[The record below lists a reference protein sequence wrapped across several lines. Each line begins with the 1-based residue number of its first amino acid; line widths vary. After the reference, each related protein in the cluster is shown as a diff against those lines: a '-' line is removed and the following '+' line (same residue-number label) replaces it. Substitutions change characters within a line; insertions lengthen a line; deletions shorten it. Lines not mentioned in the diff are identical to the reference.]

1 MYLDFLVKVPSVQ
14 GKITTKAKGGT
25 VYVNY
30 EIGRE
35 YYPDR
40 KYTIPK
46 RVTIG
51 KLSKAD
57 RTMMVPNQS
66 FLTYFPE
73 TELPEEKFNSNRSSC
88 LRIGTYIIVKK
99 VFDEYKL
106 PELLGRQFEEKDL
119 GLFLDLIAYT
129 ITCEN
134 NAGQYYPMYAFG
146 HPLFTEGMRVYSDT
160 KVSDFL
166 CGMTGEESIGFLNDW
181 NASCDHREKIYI
193 SYDSTNKNSE
203 AGDIEMVEFGE
214 AKVDVGAPIFNYSIA
229 YDTKNAKPLFYET
242 YPGSIADISQLEYML
257 GKAKG
262 YGYKNIG
269 FILDR
274 GYFSKGNIRKMDEY
288 GYGFVIMVKGM
299 AKLVNRLVLE
309 NKGRF
314 EEERKYSI
322 RKHHVYGITVK
333 EKLYLDDE
341 KDRYFHI
348 YHSTGKEHGEKE
360 ELEETLEHLG
370 KVLKAQYGTDY
381 QLSDT
386 EKEYFD
392 TFYDRN
398 GILTLVKEKD
408 DVIKRALR
416 LCGYFCIVTSDKMT
430 AAEALDL
437 YYSRDA
443 SEKLF
448 RGDKSYLGNR
458 SERTHYN
465 ESTDAEIFIEFVALI
480 VRNRIYTKLKDEL
493 NRIDENPNYMT
504 VPAALRE
511 LEKIEMIRGHDR
523 IYRLDHAVTKIQK
536 TILNAFEMDAAYVK
550 RRAERIS
557 EQLKIADI
565 SGGNDHVAYDKRKFG
580 SKNKESRR
588 KGC

>member
-14 GKITTKAKGGT
+14 GKITTKEKGGT

-30 EIGRE
+30 EVGRE

-57 RTMMVPNQS
+57 RKMMVPNQN

-88 LRIGTYIIVKK
+88 LRIGAYIVIQKILE
-99 VFDEYKL
+99 EYKL
-106 PELLGRQFEEKDL
+106 QELLERQFDDKDL

-181 NASCDHREKIYI
+181 NESCDHREKIYI

-203 AGDIEMVEFGE
+203 AGNIEMVEFGE
-214 AKVDVGAPIFNYSIA
+214 AKVDVGSPIFNYSIA

-242 YPGSIADISQLEYML
+242 YLGSIADISQLEYML

-360 ELEETLEHLG
+360 ELEETLERLG
-370 KVLKAQYGTDY
+370 KALKAQYGTDY
-381 QLSDT
+381 QLSDA

-392 TFYDRN
+392 TFYDRS
-398 GILTLVKEKD
+398 GMLTLVREKD
-408 DVIKRALR
+408 DVIKQALR

-448 RGDKSYLGNR
+448 RGDKSYLGNK

-465 ESTDAEIFIEFVALI
+465 ESTEAKIFVEFVALI

-523 IYRLDHAVTKIQK
+523 IYRLDHAVTKTQK
-536 TILNAFEMDAAYVK
+536 TILNAFDMDAAYVK

-557 EQLKIADI
+557 EQLKIADGV
-565 SGGNDHVAYDKRKFG
+565 GG
-580 SKNKESRR
+580 
-588 KGC
+588 

>member
-1 MYLDFLVKVPSVQ
+1 MYLDFLIEIPDVP
-14 GKITTKAKGGT
+14 GKITTKEKGNA

-30 EIGRE
+30 EVGRE

-51 KLSKAD
+51 KLSKSD
-57 RTMMVPNQS
+57 EGMMVPNQN

-73 TELPEEKFNSNRSSC
+73 IELPEEKFNSNRSSC
-88 LRIGTYIIVKK
+88 LRIGAYIIIQKIL
-99 VFDEYKL
+99 DEYKL
-106 PELLGRQFEEKDL
+106 PELLGEQFEEKDL

-146 HPLFTEGMRVYSDT
+146 HPLFTKGMRIYSDS
-160 KVSDFL
+160 KVSEFL

-203 AGDIEMVEFGE
+203 AGNIEMVEFGE
-214 AKVDVGAPIFNYSIA
+214 AKVDVGSPIFNYSIA

-242 YPGSIADISQLEYML
+242 YLGSIADISQLEYML

-288 GYGFVIMVKGM
+288 GYSFVIMIKGM

-309 NKGRF
+309 NKGKF
-314 EEERKYSI
+314 EEERRYSI

-333 EKLYLDDE
+333 DKLYLDDE

-360 ELEETLEHLG
+360 ELEEMLERLG
-370 KVLKAQYGTDY
+370 KVIKAQYGTDY
-381 QLSDT
+381 QLSDA

-392 TFYDRN
+392 TFYDSK

-408 DVIKRALR
+408 DVIKQALQ

-430 AAEALDL
+430 AEEALDL

-448 RGDKSYLGNR
+448 RGDKSYLGNK

-465 ESTDAEIFIEFVALI
+465 ESTEAKIFVEFVALI
-480 VRNRIYTKLKDEL
+480 VRNRIYTKLKEEL

-511 LEKIEMIRGHDR
+511 LEKIEMIRGRDR
-523 IYRLDHAVTKIQK
+523 IYRLDHAVTKTQK
-536 TILNAFEMDAAYVK
+536 TILNAFGMDAAYVK
-550 RRAERIS
+550 KRAERIS
-557 EQLKIADI
+557 EQLKLADKI
-565 SGGNDHVAYDKRKFG
+565 GG
-580 SKNKESRR
+580 
-588 KGC
+588 

>member
-14 GKITTKAKGGT
+14 GKITTKEKGGT

-30 EIGRE
+30 EVGRE

-57 RTMMVPNQS
+57 RKMMVPNQN

-88 LRIGTYIIVKK
+88 LRIGAYIVIQKILE
-99 VFDEYKL
+99 EYKL
-106 PELLGRQFEEKDL
+106 QELLERQFDDKDL

-166 CGMTGEESIGFLNDW
+166 CRMTGEESIGFLNDW
-181 NASCDHREKIYI
+181 NESCDHREKIYI

-203 AGDIEMVEFGE
+203 AGNIEMVEFGE
-214 AKVDVGAPIFNYSIA
+214 AKVDVGSPIFNYSIA

-242 YPGSIADISQLEYML
+242 YLGSIADISQLEYML

-360 ELEETLEHLG
+360 ELEETLERLG
-370 KVLKAQYGTDY
+370 KALKAQYGTDY
-381 QLSDT
+381 QLSDA

-392 TFYDRN
+392 TFYDRS
-398 GILTLVKEKD
+398 GMLTLVREKD
-408 DVIKRALR
+408 DVIKQALR

-448 RGDKSYLGNR
+448 RGDKSYLGNK

-465 ESTDAEIFIEFVALI
+465 ESTEAKIFVEFVALI

-523 IYRLDHAVTKIQK
+523 IYRLDHAVTKTQK
-536 TILNAFEMDAAYVK
+536 TILNAFDMDAAYVK

-557 EQLKIADI
+557 EQLKIADGV
-565 SGGNDHVAYDKRKFG
+565 GG
-580 SKNKESRR
+580 
-588 KGC
+588 

>member
-1 MYLDFLVKVPSVQ
+1 MYLDFLVAVPAEK
-14 GKITTKAKGGT
+14 GKITLKPKGDS

-30 EIGRE
+30 EVGRE
-35 YYPDR
+35 YDKSK
-40 KYTIPK
+40 KYNVPK

-51 KLSKAD
+51 KLSREDPK
-57 RTMMVPNQS
+57 MMVPNRN
-66 FLTYFPE
+66 FLDCFPE

-88 LRIGTYIIVKK
+88 LHIGAYIVIQKIL
-99 VFDEYKL
+99 DEYKI
-106 PELLGRQFEEKDL
+106 PELLGNSFSSRNL
-119 GLFLDLIAYT
+119 GLFLDLIAYS

-134 NAGQYYPMYAFG
+134 NAGQYYPMYAYN
-146 HPLFTEGMRVYSDT
+146 HPLFTDGMRIYSDT

-166 CGMTGEESIGFLNDW
+166 CSMTGEESVGFLNGW

-203 AGDIEMVEFGE
+203 AGNIEMVEFGE
-214 AKVDVGAPIFNYSIA
+214 AKVDVGSPIFNYSIA
-229 YDTKNAKPLFYET
+229 YDTKNSKPLFYET
-242 YPGSIADISQLEYML
+242 YLGSIADISQLEFML

-274 GYFSKGNIRKMDEY
+274 GYFSKGNIRKMDAY
-288 GYGFVIMVKGM
+288 GYGFVIMIKGM
-299 AKLVNRLVLE
+299 AKLVDRLVLG
-309 NKGRF
+309 NKGTF

-322 RKHHVYGITVK
+322 RKHHVYGMTVK
-333 EKLYLDDE
+333 DKLYPDDE
-341 KDRYFHI
+341 RDRYFHI

-360 ELEETLEHLG
+360 ELEEMLDRLG
-370 KVLKAQYGTDY
+370 KGLKTQYGTDY
-381 QLSDT
+381 QLSEA
-386 EKEYFD
+386 EKTYFD
-392 TFYDRN
+392 AFYDN
-398 GILTLVKEKD
+398 KGILALVKEKD
-408 DVIKRALR
+408 DVIKQELQ

-448 RGDKSYLGNR
+448 RGDKSYLGNK
-458 SERTHYN
+458 SERTYYN
-465 ESTDAEIFIEFVALI
+465 ESTEAKIFVEFVALI

-493 NRIDENPNYMT
+493 ERIDENPNYMT

-511 LEKIEMIRGHDR
+511 LEKIEMIRGRDR
-523 IYRLDHAVTKIQK
+523 IYRLDHAVTKTQK
-536 TILNAFEMDAAYVK
+536 TILNAFDMDTAYVK

-557 EQLKIADI
+557 EQLKIADNI
-565 SGGNDHVAYDKRKFG
+565 GR
-580 SKNKESRR
+580 
-588 KGC
+588 

>member
-1 MYLDFLVKVPSVQ
+1 MYLDFLIEIPDVP
-14 GKITTKAKGGT
+14 GKITTKEKGNA

-30 EIGRE
+30 EVGRE

-57 RTMMVPNQS
+57 ERMMVPNQN

-73 TELPEEKFNSNRSSC
+73 IELPEEKFNSNRSSC
-88 LRIGTYIIVKK
+88 LRIGAYIIIQKIL
-99 VFDEYKL
+99 DEYKL
-106 PELLGRQFEEKDL
+106 PELLGEQFEEKDL

-146 HPLFTEGMRVYSDT
+146 HPLFTKGMRIYSDS
-160 KVSDFL
+160 KVSEFL
-166 CGMTGEESIGFLNDW
+166 CGMTGEESIGFLNEW

-203 AGDIEMVEFGE
+203 AGNIEMVEFGE
-214 AKVDVGAPIFNYSIA
+214 AKVDVGSPIFNYSIA
-229 YDTKNAKPLFYET
+229 YDTKNAKPLFYES
-242 YPGSIADISQLEYML
+242 YLGSIADISQLEYML

-288 GYGFVIMVKGM
+288 GYSFVIMIKGM

-309 NKGRF
+309 NKGKF
-314 EEERKYSI
+314 EEERRYSI

-333 EKLYLDDE
+333 DRLYLDDE

-360 ELEETLEHLG
+360 ELEEMLERLG
-370 KVLKAQYGTDY
+370 KVIKAQYGTDY
-381 QLSDT
+381 QLSDA

-392 TFYDRN
+392 TFYDSK

-408 DVIKRALR
+408 DVIKQALQ

-448 RGDKSYLGNR
+448 RGDKSYLGNK

-465 ESTDAEIFIEFVALI
+465 ESTEAKIFVEFVALI
-480 VRNRIYTKLKDEL
+480 VRNRIYTKLKEEL

-511 LEKIEMIRGHDR
+511 LEKIEMIRGRDR
-523 IYRLDHAVTKIQK
+523 IYRLDHAVTKTQK
-536 TILNAFEMDAAYVK
+536 TILNAFGMDAAYVK
-550 RRAERIS
+550 KRAERIS
-557 EQLKIADI
+557 EQLKIADNI
-565 SGGNDHVAYDKRKFG
+565 GR
-580 SKNKESRR
+580 
-588 KGC
+588 

>member
-88 LRIGTYIIVKK
+88 LRIGAYIIVQK

-299 AKLVNRLVLE
+299 AKLVSRLVLE

-370 KVLKAQYGTDY
+370 KVLKDQYGTDY

-465 ESTDAEIFIEFVALI
+465 ESTDAKIFIEFVALI

-523 IYRLDHAVTKIQK
+523 IYRLDHAVTKTQK

-557 EQLKIADI
+557 EQLKIADNI
-565 SGGNDHVAYDKRKFG
+565 GR
-580 SKNKESRR
+580 
-588 KGC
+588 

>member
-1 MYLDFLVKVPSVQ
+1 MYLDFLVEVPNEK
-14 GKITTKAKGGT
+14 GKITTKKKGDAI
-25 VYVNY
+25 YVNY
-30 EIGRE
+30 EVGRE

-40 KYTIPK
+40 QYTIPK

-51 KLSKAD
+51 KLSKAGNG
-57 RTMMVPNQS
+57 MMVPNQN

-73 TELPEEKFNSNRSSC
+73 VELPEEKFNSNRSSC
-88 LRIGTYIIVKK
+88 LKIGPYIVIQKILE
-99 VFDEYKL
+99 EYKI
-106 PELLGRQFEEKDL
+106 PELLERQFEGKDL
-119 GLFLDLIAYT
+119 GLFLDLMAYS
-129 ITCEN
+129 IICEN
-134 NAGQYYPMYAFG
+134 NAGQYYPMYAYG
-146 HPLFTEGMRVYSDT
+146 HPLFTEGMRIYSDA

-166 CGMTGEESIGFLNDW
+166 CGMSGEESIGFLNDW
-181 NASCDHREKIYI
+181 NSTCDHREKIYI

-203 AGDIEMVEFGE
+203 AGNIEMVEFGE

-242 YPGSIADISQLEYML
+242 YLGSIADISRLEFML

-299 AKLVNRLVLE
+299 AKLVNTLILK

-322 RKHHVYGITVK
+322 RKHHVYGFTVK
-333 EKLYLDDE
+333 SKLYPDDE
-341 KDRYFHI
+341 KDRYFHV

-360 ELEETLEHLG
+360 ELEEMLERLG
-370 KVLKAQYGTDY
+370 KRLRAQYGTDY
-381 QLSDT
+381 QLSDA

-392 TFYDRN
+392 TFYDSH

-408 DVIKRALR
+408 DVIKRALQ

-430 AAEALDL
+430 AAEAIDL

-448 RGDKSYLGNR
+448 RGDKSYLGNK
-458 SERTHYN
+458 SERTHYT
-465 ESTDAEIFIEFVALI
+465 ESTEAKIFVEFVALI
-480 VRNRIYTKLKDEL
+480 VRNGIYTRLKEEL
-493 NRIDENPNYMT
+493 ERIDEKPNYMT
-504 VPAALRE
+504 VPAAIRE
-511 LEKIEMIRGHDR
+511 LEKIEMIRGRDQV
-523 IYRLDHAVTKIQK
+523 YRLDHAVTKTQK
-536 TILNAFEMDAAYVK
+536 TILNAFGMDAAYVK
-550 RRAERIS
+550 HRAQRIS
-557 EQLKIADI
+557 EQLKIADE
-565 SGGNDHVAYDKRKFG
+565 GGR
-580 SKNKESRR
+580 
-588 KGC
+588 

>member
-1 MYLDFLVKVPSVQ
+1 MYLDFLIEIPDVP
-14 GKITTKAKGGT
+14 GKITTKEKGNA

-30 EIGRE
+30 EVGRE

-57 RTMMVPNQS
+57 ERMMVPNQN

-73 TELPEEKFNSNRSSC
+73 IELPEEKFNSNRSSC
-88 LRIGTYIIVKK
+88 LRIGAYIIIQKIL
-99 VFDEYKL
+99 DEYKL
-106 PELLGRQFEEKDL
+106 PELLGEQFEEKDL

-146 HPLFTEGMRVYSDT
+146 HPLFTKGMRIYSDS
-160 KVSDFL
+160 KVSEFL

-203 AGDIEMVEFGE
+203 AGNIEMVEFGE
-214 AKVDVGAPIFNYSIA
+214 AKVDVGSPIFNYSIA
-229 YDTKNAKPLFYET
+229 YDTKNSKPLFYET
-242 YPGSIADISQLEYML
+242 YLGSIADISQLEYML

-288 GYGFVIMVKGM
+288 GYSFVIMIKGM

-309 NKGRF
+309 NKGKF
-314 EEERKYSI
+314 EEERRYSI

-333 EKLYLDDE
+333 DRLYPDDE

-360 ELEETLEHLG
+360 ELEEMLERLG
-370 KVLKAQYGTDY
+370 KVIKAQYGTDY

-392 TFYDRN
+392 TFYDSE

-408 DVIKRALR
+408 DVIKQALQ

-448 RGDKSYLGNR
+448 RGDKSYLGNK

-465 ESTDAEIFIEFVALI
+465 ESTEAKIFVEFVALI
-480 VRNRIYTKLKDEL
+480 VRNRIYTKLKEEL

-511 LEKIEMIRGHDR
+511 LEKIEMIRGRDR
-523 IYRLDHAVTKIQK
+523 IYRLDHAVTRTQK
-536 TILNAFEMDAAYVK
+536 TILNAFGMDAAYVK
-550 RRAERIS
+550 KRAERIS
-557 EQLKIADI
+557 EQLKIADNI
-565 SGGNDHVAYDKRKFG
+565 GR
-580 SKNKESRR
+580 
-588 KGC
+588 

>member
-1 MYLDFLVKVPSVQ
+1 MYLDFLVEVPDEK
-14 GKITTKAKGGT
+14 GKITTKKKGDAI
-25 VYVNY
+25 YVNY
-30 EIGRE
+30 EVGRE

-40 KYTIPK
+40 QYTIPK

-57 RTMMVPNQS
+57 KRMMVPNQN

-73 TELPEEKFNSNRSSC
+73 VELPEEKFNSNRSSC
-88 LRIGTYIIVKK
+88 LKIGPYIVIQKILE
-99 VFDEYKL
+99 EYKI
-106 PELLGRQFEEKDL
+106 PELLERQFEGKDL
-119 GLFLDLIAYT
+119 GLFLDLMAYS
-129 ITCEN
+129 IICEN
-134 NAGQYYPMYAFG
+134 NAGQYYPMYAYG
-146 HPLFTEGMRVYSDT
+146 HPLFTEGMRIYSDT

-166 CGMTGEESIGFLNDW
+166 CGMSGEESIGFLNDW
-181 NASCDHREKIYI
+181 NSTCDHREKIYI

-203 AGDIEMVEFGE
+203 AGNIEMVEFGE

-242 YPGSIADISQLEYML
+242 YLGSIADISQLEFML

-288 GYGFVIMVKGM
+288 GYSFVIMVKGM
-299 AKLVNRLVLE
+299 AKLVNTLVLK

-333 EKLYLDDE
+333 SKLYLDDD

-360 ELEETLEHLG
+360 ELEEMLERLC
-370 KVLKAQYGTDY
+370 KSLRAQYGTDY
-381 QLSDT
+381 QLSDA

-392 TFYDRN
+392 TFYDSH

-408 DVIKRALR
+408 DAIKRALQ

-430 AAEALDL
+430 AAEAIDL

-448 RGDKSYLGNR
+448 RGDKSYLGNK
-458 SERTHYN
+458 SERTHYT
-465 ESTDAEIFIEFVALI
+465 ESTEAKIFVEFVALI
-480 VRNRIYTKLKDEL
+480 VRNRIYTRLKEEL
-493 NRIDENPNYMT
+493 ERIDEKPNYMT
-504 VPAALRE
+504 VPAAIRE
-511 LEKIEMIRGHDR
+511 LEKIEMIRGHDQV
-523 IYRLDHAVTKIQK
+523 YRLDHAVTKTQK
-536 TILNAFEMDAAYVK
+536 TILNAFGMDAAYVK
-550 RRAERIS
+550 HRAQRIS
-557 EQLKIADI
+557 EQLKIADE
-565 SGGNDHVAYDKRKFG
+565 GGR
-580 SKNKESRR
+580 
-588 KGC
+588 

>member
-1 MYLDFLVKVPSVQ
+1 MYLDFLVEVPDEK
-14 GKITTKAKGGT
+14 GKITTKKKGDAI
-25 VYVNY
+25 YVNY
-30 EIGRE
+30 EVGRE

-40 KYTIPK
+40 QYTIPK

-57 RTMMVPNQS
+57 KRMMVPNQN

-73 TELPEEKFNSNRSSC
+73 VELPEEKFNSNRSSC
-88 LRIGTYIIVKK
+88 LKIGPYIVIQKILEEYRI
-99 VFDEYKL
+99 
-106 PELLGRQFEEKDL
+106 PELLEQQFDGKDL
-119 GLFLDLIAYT
+119 GLFLDLMAYS

-134 NAGQYYPMYAFG
+134 NAGQYYPMYAYG
-146 HPLFTEGMRVYSDT
+146 HPLFTEGMRIYSDT

-166 CGMTGEESIGFLNDW
+166 CGMSGEESIGFLNDW
-181 NASCDHREKIYI
+181 NSTCDHREKIYI

-203 AGDIEMVEFGE
+203 AGNIEMVEFGE

-242 YPGSIADISQLEYML
+242 YLGSIADISQLEFML

-288 GYGFVIMVKGM
+288 GYSFVIMVKGM
-299 AKLVNRLVLE
+299 AKLVNTLVLK

-322 RKHHVYGITVK
+322 RKHHVYGFTVK
-333 EKLYLDDE
+333 SKLYLDDE

-360 ELEETLEHLG
+360 ELEEMLERLG
-370 KVLKAQYGTDY
+370 KSLRAQYGTDY
-381 QLSDT
+381 QLSDA

-392 TFYDRN
+392 TFYDSH

-408 DVIKRALR
+408 DAIKRALQ

-430 AAEALDL
+430 AAEAIDL

-448 RGDKSYLGNR
+448 RGDKSYLGNK
-458 SERTHYN
+458 SERTHYT
-465 ESTDAEIFIEFVALI
+465 ESTEAKIFVEFVALI
-480 VRNRIYTKLKDEL
+480 VRNRIYTRLKEEL
-493 NRIDENPNYMT
+493 ERIDEKPNYMT
-504 VPAALRE
+504 VPAAIRE
-511 LEKIEMIRGHDR
+511 LEKIEMIRGHDQV
-523 IYRLDHAVTKIQK
+523 YRLDHAVTKTQK
-536 TILNAFEMDAAYVK
+536 TILNAFGMDAAYVK
-550 RRAERIS
+550 HRAQRIS
-557 EQLKIADI
+557 EQLKIADE
-565 SGGNDHVAYDKRKFG
+565 GGR
-580 SKNKESRR
+580 
-588 KGC
+588 

>member
-1 MYLDFLVKVPSVQ
+1 MYLDFLIEIPDVP
-14 GKITTKAKGGT
+14 GKITTKEKGNA

-30 EIGRE
+30 EVGRE

-40 KYTIPK
+40 KYTISK

-57 RTMMVPNQS
+57 ERMMVPNQN

-73 TELPEEKFNSNRSSC
+73 IELPEEKFNSNRSSC
-88 LRIGTYIIVKK
+88 LRIGAYIIIQKIL
-99 VFDEYKL
+99 DEYKL
-106 PELLGRQFEEKDL
+106 PELLGEQFEEKDL

-146 HPLFTEGMRVYSDT
+146 HPLFTKGMRIYSDS
-160 KVSDFL
+160 KVSEFL

-203 AGDIEMVEFGE
+203 AGNIEMVEFGE
-214 AKVDVGAPIFNYSIA
+214 AKVDVGSPIFNYSIA

-242 YPGSIADISQLEYML
+242 YLGSIADISQLEYML

-288 GYGFVIMVKGM
+288 GYSFVIMIKGM

-309 NKGRF
+309 NKGKF
-314 EEERKYSI
+314 EEERRYSI

-333 EKLYLDDE
+333 YMLYLDDE

-360 ELEETLEHLG
+360 ELEEMLERLG
-370 KVLKAQYGTDY
+370 KVIKAQYGTDY
-381 QLSDT
+381 QLSDA

-392 TFYDRN
+392 TFYDSK

-408 DVIKRALR
+408 DVIKQALQ

-448 RGDKSYLGNR
+448 RGDKSYLGNK

-465 ESTDAEIFIEFVALI
+465 ESTEAKIFVEFVALI
-480 VRNRIYTKLKDEL
+480 VRNRIYTKLKEEL

-511 LEKIEMIRGHDR
+511 LEKIEMIRGRDR
-523 IYRLDHAVTKIQK
+523 IYRLDHAVTKTQK
-536 TILNAFEMDAAYVK
+536 TILNAFGIDAAYVK
-550 RRAERIS
+550 KQAERIS
-557 EQLKIADI
+557 EQLKIGVRYCEI
-565 SGGNDHVAYDKRKFG
+565 FVN
-580 SKNKESRR
+580 E
-588 KGC
+588 

>member
-1 MYLDFLVKVPSVQ
+1 MYLDFLVEVPDEK
-14 GKITTKAKGGT
+14 GKITTKKKGNAI
-25 VYVNY
+25 YVNY
-30 EIGRE
+30 EVGRE

-40 KYTIPK
+40 QYTIPK

-57 RTMMVPNQS
+57 KRMMVPNQN

-73 TELPEEKFNSNRSSC
+73 LELPEEKFNSNRSSC
-88 LRIGTYIIVKK
+88 LKIGPYIVIQKILEEYRI
-99 VFDEYKL
+99 
-106 PELLGRQFEEKDL
+106 PELLEQQFDGKDL
-119 GLFLDLIAYT
+119 GLFLDLMAYS

-134 NAGQYYPMYAFG
+134 NAGQYYPMYAYG
-146 HPLFTEGMRVYSDT
+146 HPLFTEGMRIYSDT

-166 CGMTGEESIGFLNDW
+166 CGMSGEESIGFLNDW
-181 NASCDHREKIYI
+181 NSTCDHREKIYI

-203 AGDIEMVEFGE
+203 AGNIEMVEFGE

-242 YPGSIADISQLEYML
+242 YLGSIADISQLEFML

-288 GYGFVIMVKGM
+288 GYSFVIMVKGM
-299 AKLVNRLVLE
+299 AKLVNTLVLK

-322 RKHHVYGITVK
+322 RKHHVYGFTVK
-333 EKLYLDDE
+333 SKLYLDDE

-360 ELEETLEHLG
+360 ELEEMLERLG
-370 KVLKAQYGTDY
+370 KSLRAQYGTDY
-381 QLSDT
+381 QLSDA

-392 TFYDRN
+392 TFYDSH

-408 DVIKRALR
+408 DAIKRALQ

-430 AAEALDL
+430 AAEAIDL

-448 RGDKSYLGNR
+448 RGDKSYLGNK
-458 SERTHYN
+458 SERTHYI
-465 ESTDAEIFIEFVALI
+465 ESTEAKIFVEFVALI
-480 VRNRIYTKLKDEL
+480 VRNRIYTRLKEEL
-493 NRIDENPNYMT
+493 ERIDEKPNYMT
-504 VPAALRE
+504 VPAAIRE
-511 LEKIEMIRGHDR
+511 LEKIEMIRGHDQV
-523 IYRLDHAVTKIQK
+523 YRLDHAVTKTQK
-536 TILNAFEMDAAYVK
+536 TILNAFGMDAAYVK
-550 RRAERIS
+550 HRAQRIS
-557 EQLKIADI
+557 EQLKIADE
-565 SGGNDHVAYDKRKFG
+565 GGR
-580 SKNKESRR
+580 
-588 KGC
+588 

>member
-1 MYLDFLVKVPSVQ
+1 MYLDFLVEVPDVQ
-14 GKITTKAKGGT
+14 GKITTKVKGDAI
-25 VYVNY
+25 YVNY
-30 EIGRE
+30 EVGRE

-57 RTMMVPNQS
+57 RKKMIPNQN

-88 LRIGTYIIVKK
+88 LRIGAYIVIQKI
-99 VFDEYKL
+99 FEEYKL
-106 PELLGRQFEEKDL
+106 QELLERQFDDKDL

-166 CGMTGEESIGFLNDW
+166 CGMTGEESIGFLNGW

-203 AGDIEMVEFGE
+203 AGNIEMVEFGE
-214 AKVDVGAPIFNYSIA
+214 AKVDVGSPIFNYSIA

-242 YPGSIADISQLEYML
+242 YLGSIADISQLEYML

-360 ELEETLEHLG
+360 ELEETLERLG
-370 KVLKAQYGTDY
+370 KALKAQYGTDY
-381 QLSDT
+381 QLSDA

-392 TFYDRN
+392 TFYDRS
-398 GILTLVKEKD
+398 GILTLVREKD
-408 DVIKRALR
+408 DVIKQALR

-448 RGDKSYLGNR
+448 RGDKSYLGNK

-465 ESTDAEIFIEFVALI
+465 ESTEAKIFVEFVALI

-504 VPAALRE
+504 VPAAIRE
-511 LEKIEMIRGHDR
+511 LEKIEMIRGRDR
-523 IYRLDHAVTKIQK
+523 IYRLDHAVTKTQK

-557 EQLKIADI
+557 EQLRIADNI
-565 SGGNDHVAYDKRKFG
+565 GR
-580 SKNKESRR
+580 
-588 KGC
+588 

>member
-88 LRIGTYIIVKK
+88 LRIGAYIIVQK

-203 AGDIEMVEFGE
+203 AGDIEMAEFGE

-299 AKLVNRLVLE
+299 AKLVSRLVLE

-370 KVLKAQYGTDY
+370 KVLKDQYGTDY

-465 ESTDAEIFIEFVALI
+465 ESTDAKIFIEFVALI

-523 IYRLDHAVTKIQK
+523 IYRLDHAVTKTQK

-557 EQLKIADI
+557 EQLKIADNI
-565 SGGNDHVAYDKRKFG
+565 GR
-580 SKNKESRR
+580 
-588 KGC
+588 

>member
-14 GKITTKAKGGT
+14 GKITTKEKGGT

-30 EIGRE
+30 EVGRE

-57 RTMMVPNQS
+57 RKMMVPNQN

-88 LRIGTYIIVKK
+88 LRIGAYIVIQKILE
-99 VFDEYKL
+99 EYKL
-106 PELLGRQFEEKDL
+106 QELLERQFDDKDL

-166 CGMTGEESIGFLNDW
+166 CRMTGEESIGFLNDW
-181 NASCDHREKIYI
+181 NESCDHREKIYI

-203 AGDIEMVEFGE
+203 AGNIEMVEFGE
-214 AKVDVGAPIFNYSIA
+214 AKVDVGSPIFNYSIA

-242 YPGSIADISQLEYML
+242 YLGSIADISQLEYML

-360 ELEETLEHLG
+360 ELEETLERLG
-370 KVLKAQYGTDY
+370 KALKAQYGTDY
-381 QLSDT
+381 QLSDA

-392 TFYDRN
+392 TFYDRS
-398 GILTLVKEKD
+398 GMLTLVREKD
-408 DVIKRALR
+408 DVIKQALR

-437 YYSRDA
+437 YYSRDT

-448 RGDKSYLGNR
+448 RGDKSYLGNK

-465 ESTDAEIFIEFVALI
+465 ESTEAKIFVEFVALI

-523 IYRLDHAVTKIQK
+523 IYRLDHAVTKTQK
-536 TILNAFEMDAAYVK
+536 TILNAFDMDAAYVK

-557 EQLKIADI
+557 EQLKIADGV
-565 SGGNDHVAYDKRKFG
+565 GG
-580 SKNKESRR
+580 
-588 KGC
+588 

>member
-1 MYLDFLVKVPSVQ
+1 MYLDFLVEVPDEK
-14 GKITTKAKGGT
+14 GKITTKKKGDAI
-25 VYVNY
+25 YVNY
-30 EIGRE
+30 EVGRE

-40 KYTIPK
+40 QYTIPK
-46 RVTIG
+46 RVIIG

-57 RTMMVPNQS
+57 KGMMVPNQN

-73 TELPEEKFNSNRSSC
+73 VELPEEKFNSNRSSC
-88 LRIGTYIIVKK
+88 LKIGPYIVIQKILE
-99 VFDEYKL
+99 EYKI
-106 PELLGRQFEEKDL
+106 PELLERQFEGKDL
-119 GLFLDLIAYT
+119 GLFLDLMAYS
-129 ITCEN
+129 IICEN
-134 NAGQYYPMYAFG
+134 NAGQYYPMYAYG
-146 HPLFTEGMRVYSDT
+146 HPLFTEGMRIYSDT

-166 CGMTGEESIGFLNDW
+166 CGMSGEESIGFLNDW
-181 NASCDHREKIYI
+181 NSTCDHREKIYI

-203 AGDIEMVEFGE
+203 AGNIEMVEFGE

-242 YPGSIADISQLEYML
+242 YLGSIADISQLEFML

-288 GYGFVIMVKGM
+288 GYSFVIMVKGM
-299 AKLVNRLVLE
+299 AKLVNTLVLK

-322 RKHHVYGITVK
+322 RKHHVYGFTVK
-333 EKLYLDDE
+333 SKLYLDDE

-360 ELEETLEHLG
+360 ELEETLERLG
-370 KVLKAQYGTDY
+370 KSLRAQYGTDY
-381 QLSDT
+381 QLSDA

-392 TFYDRN
+392 TFYDSH

-408 DVIKRALR
+408 DVIKRALQ

-430 AAEALDL
+430 AAEAIDL

-448 RGDKSYLGNR
+448 RGDKSYLGNK
-458 SERTHYN
+458 SERTHYT
-465 ESTDAEIFIEFVALI
+465 ESTEAKIFVEFVALI
-480 VRNRIYTKLKDEL
+480 VRNRIYTKLKEEL
-493 NRIDENPNYMT
+493 ERIDEKPNYMT
-504 VPAALRE
+504 VPAAIRE
-511 LEKIEMIRGHDR
+511 LEKIEMIRGHDQ
-523 IYRLDHAVTKIQK
+523 IYRLDHAVTKTQK
-536 TILNAFEMDAAYVK
+536 TILNAFGMDAAYVK
-550 RRAERIS
+550 QRARRIS
-557 EQLKIADI
+557 EQLKIADE
-565 SGGNDHVAYDKRKFG
+565 GGR
-580 SKNKESRR
+580 
-588 KGC
+588 

>member
-1 MYLDFLVKVPSVQ
+1 MYLDFLIEIPDVP
-14 GKITTKAKGGT
+14 GKITTKEKGNA

-30 EIGRE
+30 EVGRE

-57 RTMMVPNQS
+57 ERMMVPNQN

-73 TELPEEKFNSNRSSC
+73 IELPEEKFNSNRSSC
-88 LRIGTYIIVKK
+88 LRIGAYIIIQKIL
-99 VFDEYKL
+99 DEYKL
-106 PELLGRQFEEKDL
+106 PELLGEQFEEKDL

-134 NAGQYYPMYAFG
+134 NAGQYYLMYAFG
-146 HPLFTEGMRVYSDT
+146 HPLFTKGMHIYSDS
-160 KVSDFL
+160 KVSEFL

-181 NASCDHREKIYI
+181 NVSCDHREKIYI

-203 AGDIEMVEFGE
+203 AGNIEMMEFGE
-214 AKVDVGAPIFNYSIA
+214 AKVDVGSPIFNYSIA
-229 YDTKNAKPLFYET
+229 YDIKNAKPLFYET
-242 YPGSIADISQLEYML
+242 YLGSIADISQLEYML

-274 GYFSKGNIRKMDEY
+274 GYLSKGNIRKMDEY
-288 GYGFVIMVKGM
+288 GYSFVIMIKGM
-299 AKLVNRLVLE
+299 AKLVNRLILE
-309 NKGRF
+309 NKGKF
-314 EEERKYSI
+314 EEERRYSI

-333 EKLYLDDE
+333 DRLYLDDE

-348 YHSTGKEHGEKE
+348 YHSIGKEHSEKE
-360 ELEETLEHLG
+360 ELEEMLERLG
-370 KVLKAQYGTDY
+370 KVIRAQYGTDY
-381 QLSDT
+381 QLSDA

-392 TFYDRN
+392 MFYDSK
-398 GILTLVKEKD
+398 GILTLIKEKD
-408 DVIKRALR
+408 DVIKQALQ

-448 RGDKSYLGNR
+448 RGDKSYLGNK

-465 ESTDAEIFIEFVALI
+465 ESTEAKIFVEFVALI
-480 VRNRIYTKLKDEL
+480 VRNRIYTKLKEEL
-493 NRIDENPNYMT
+493 NRIEENPNYMT

-511 LEKIEMIRGHDR
+511 LEKIEMIRGRDR
-523 IYRLDHAVTKIQK
+523 IYRLDHAVTKMQK
-536 TILNAFEMDAAYVK
+536 TILNAFGMDAAYVK
-550 RRAERIS
+550 KRAERIS
-557 EQLKIADI
+557 EQLKIADKI
-565 SGGNDHVAYDKRKFG
+565 GG
-580 SKNKESRR
+580 
-588 KGC
+588 

>member
-14 GKITTKAKGGT
+14 GKITTKEKGGT

-30 EIGRE
+30 EVGRE

-57 RTMMVPNQS
+57 RKMMVPNQN

-88 LRIGTYIIVKK
+88 LRIGAYIVIQKILE
-99 VFDEYKL
+99 EYKL
-106 PELLGRQFEEKDL
+106 QELLERQFDDKDL

-181 NASCDHREKIYI
+181 NESCDHREKIYI

-203 AGDIEMVEFGE
+203 AGNIEMVEFGE
-214 AKVDVGAPIFNYSIA
+214 AKFDVGSPIFNYSIA

-242 YPGSIADISQLEYML
+242 YLGSIADISQLEYML

-360 ELEETLEHLG
+360 ALEETLERLG
-370 KVLKAQYGTDY
+370 RALIAQYGTDY
-381 QLSDT
+381 QLSDA

-392 TFYDRN
+392 TFYDRS
-398 GILTLVKEKD
+398 GMLTLVREKD
-408 DVIKRALR
+408 DVIKQALR

-448 RGDKSYLGNR
+448 RGDKSYLGNK

-465 ESTDAEIFIEFVALI
+465 ESTEAKIFVEFVALI

-523 IYRLDHAVTKIQK
+523 IYRLDHAVTKTQK
-536 TILNAFEMDAAYVK
+536 TILNAFDMDAAYVK

-557 EQLKIADI
+557 EQLKIADGV
-565 SGGNDHVAYDKRKFG
+565 GG
-580 SKNKESRR
+580 
-588 KGC
+588 

>member
-14 GKITTKAKGGT
+14 GKITTKEKGGT

-30 EIGRE
+30 EVGRE

-57 RTMMVPNQS
+57 RKMMVPNQN
-66 FLTYFPE
+66 FLAYFPE

-88 LRIGTYIIVKK
+88 LRIGAYIIVQK

-106 PELLGRQFEEKDL
+106 PELLGRQFEDKDL

-181 NASCDHREKIYI
+181 NESCDHREKIYI

-214 AKVDVGAPIFNYSIA
+214 AKVDVGAPIFNYAIA

-299 AKLVNRLVLE
+299 AKLVSRLVLE

-448 RGDKSYLGNR
+448 KGDKSYLGNR

-465 ESTDAEIFIEFVALI
+465 ESTDAKIFIEFVALI
-480 VRNRIYTKLKDEL
+480 VRNRIYTKLKEEL

-523 IYRLDHAVTKIQK
+523 IYRLDHAVTKTQK
-536 TILNAFEMDAAYVK
+536 TILNAFDMDAAYVK

-557 EQLKIADI
+557 EQLKIADGV
-565 SGGNDHVAYDKRKFG
+565 GG
-580 SKNKESRR
+580 
-588 KGC
+588 

>member
-1 MYLDFLVKVPSVQ
+1 MYLDFLVKIPDVQ
-14 GKITTKAKGGT
+14 GKITTKVKGDA

-30 EIGRE
+30 EVGRE

-51 KLSKAD
+51 KLSKTD
-57 RTMMVPNQS
+57 RKMMVPNQN

-88 LRIGTYIIVKK
+88 LRIGAYIIIQKI
-99 VFDEYKL
+99 FDEYKL
-106 PELLGRQFEEKDL
+106 AELLERQFDDKDL

-146 HPLFTEGMRVYSDT
+146 HPLFTEEMRVYSDT

-203 AGDIEMVEFGE
+203 AGNIEMVEFGE
-214 AKVDVGAPIFNYSIA
+214 AKVDVGSPIFNYSIA

-242 YPGSIADISQLEYML
+242 YLGSIADISQLEYML

-333 EKLYLDDE
+333 DKLYLDDE

-360 ELEETLEHLG
+360 ALEETLERLG
-370 KVLKAQYGTDY
+370 KALKAQYGTDY
-381 QLSDT
+381 QLSDA

-398 GILTLVKEKD
+398 GILTLIKEKD
-408 DVIKRALR
+408 DVIKQSLR

-448 RGDKSYLGNR
+448 RGDKSYLGNK

-465 ESTDAEIFIEFVALI
+465 ESTEAKIFVEFVALI
-480 VRNRIYTKLKDEL
+480 VRNRIYTKLKEEL

-511 LEKIEMIRGHDR
+511 LEKIEMIRGRDR
-523 IYRLDHAVTKIQK
+523 IYRLDHAVTKTQK
-536 TILNAFEMDAAYVK
+536 TILNAFGIDTAYVK

-557 EQLKIADI
+557 EQLKIADGI
-565 SGGNDHVAYDKRKFG
+565 GG
-580 SKNKESRR
+580 
-588 KGC
+588 

>member
-1 MYLDFLVKVPSVQ
+1 MYLDFLVAVPAEK
-14 GKITTKAKGGT
+14 GKITLKPKGGS

-30 EIGRE
+30 EVGRE
-35 YYPDR
+35 YDKSK
-40 KYTIPK
+40 KYNVPK

-51 KLSKAD
+51 KLSKED
-57 RTMMVPNQS
+57 PEMMVPNRN
-66 FLTYFPE
+66 FLDCFPE
-73 TELPEEKFNSNRSSC
+73 TELPEEKFNSSRSSC
-88 LRIGTYIIVKK
+88 LHIGAYIVIQKIL
-99 VFDEYKL
+99 DEYQM
-106 PELLGRQFEEKDL
+106 PELLGNYFTGKNL
-119 GLFLDLIAYT
+119 GLFLDLIAYS

-134 NAGQYYPMYAFG
+134 NAGQYYPVYAYN
-146 HPLFTEGMRVYSDT
+146 HPLFTDGMRIYSDT

-203 AGDIEMVEFGE
+203 AGNIEMVEFGE
-214 AKVDVGAPIFNYSIA
+214 AKVDVGSPIFNYSIA
-229 YDTKNAKPLFYET
+229 YDTKNSNPLFYET
-242 YPGSIADISQLEYML
+242 YLGSIADISQLEFML

-274 GYFSKGNIRKMDEY
+274 GYFSKGNIRKMDAY
-288 GYGFVIMVKGM
+288 GYGFVIMIKGM
-299 AKLVNRLVLE
+299 AKLVDRLVLG
-309 NKGRF
+309 NKGTF

-322 RKHHVYGITVK
+322 RKHHVYGMTVK
-333 EKLYLDDE
+333 DKLYPDDE
-341 KDRYFHI
+341 RDRYFHI

-360 ELEETLEHLG
+360 ELEEMLDRLG
-370 KVLKAQYGTDY
+370 KGLKTQYGTDY
-381 QLSDT
+381 QLSEA
-386 EKEYFD
+386 EKTYFD
-392 TFYDRN
+392 AFYDN
-398 GILTLVKEKD
+398 KGILALVKEKD
-408 DVIKRALR
+408 DVIKQELQ

-448 RGDKSYLGNR
+448 RGDKSYLGNK
-458 SERTHYN
+458 SERTYYN
-465 ESTDAEIFIEFVALI
+465 ESTEAKIFVEFVALI

-493 NRIDENPNYMT
+493 ERIDENPNYMT

-511 LEKIEMIRGHDR
+511 LEKIEMIRGRDR
-523 IYRLDHAVTKIQK
+523 IYRLDHAVTKTQK
-536 TILNAFEMDAAYVK
+536 TILNAFDMDTAYVK

-557 EQLKIADI
+557 EQLKIADNI
-565 SGGNDHVAYDKRKFG
+565 GR
-580 SKNKESRR
+580 
-588 KGC
+588 

>member
-1 MYLDFLVKVPSVQ
+1 MYLDFLIEVPKIQ
-14 GKITTKAKGGT
+14 GKITTKKKGNA

-30 EIGRE
+30 EIGRK
-35 YYPDR
+35 YYKDR
-40 KYTIPK
+40 KYTIPE

-51 KLSKAD
+51 KLSKED
-57 RTMMVPNQS
+57 TKMMVPNQN

-73 TELPEEKFNSNRSSC
+73 VELPEEKFNPNRSSC
-88 LRIGTYIIVKK
+88 LRIGAYLIIQQV
-99 VFDEYKL
+99 VDEYKI
-106 PELLGRQFEEKDL
+106 PELLDTYFSQKDR

-129 ITCEN
+129 ITSEN
-134 NAGQYYPMYAFG
+134 NAGQYYPIYAYG
-146 HPLFTEGMRVYSDT
+146 HPLFTEGMHIYSDT

-181 NASCDHREKIYI
+181 NASSDHREKIYI

-203 AGDIEMVEFGE
+203 AGNIEMVEFGE
-214 AKVDVGAPIFNYSIA
+214 AKVDVGLPVFNYSIA
-229 YDTKNAKPLFYET
+229 YDTKNAKPLFYES
-242 YPGSIADISQLEYML
+242 YLGSIADVSQLEYML

-288 GYGFVIMVKGM
+288 GYSFVIMIKGM
-299 AKLVNRLVLE
+299 AKLVNRLILE
-309 NKGRF
+309 NKGKF

-333 EKLYLDDE
+333 DKLYLDDE

-360 ELEETLEHLG
+360 ELEEMLERLSKG
-370 KVLKAQYGTDY
+370 LRAQYGTDY
-381 QLSDT
+381 LLSDA
-386 EKEYFD
+386 EKYYFD
-392 TFYDRN
+392 TFYDSK
-398 GILTLVKEKD
+398 GILTVVKEKD
-408 DVIKRALR
+408 DVIKQQLR
-416 LCGYFCIVTSDKMT
+416 LCGYFCIVTSDKMS

-448 RGDKSYLGNR
+448 RGDKTYLGNK
-458 SERTHYN
+458 SERTYYT
-465 ESTDAEIFIEFVALI
+465 ESTEAKIFIEFVALI

-493 NRIDENPNYMT
+493 ERIDEKPNYMT
-504 VPAALRE
+504 VPAAIRE
-511 LEKIEMIRGHDR
+511 LEKIEMIRGHDQ
-523 IYRLDHAVTKIQK
+523 IYRLDHAVTKTQK
-536 TILNAFEMDAAYVK
+536 TILKAFGMDTAYVK
-550 RRAERIS
+550 HRADRIS
-557 EQLKIADI
+557 EQLKIADGI
-565 SGGNDHVAYDKRKFG
+565 GR
-580 SKNKESRR
+580 
-588 KGC
+588 

>member
-1 MYLDFLVKVPSVQ
+1 MYLDFLVEVPDEK
-14 GKITTKAKGGT
+14 GKITTKPKGDA

-30 EIGRE
+30 EVGRE

-40 KYTIPK
+40 QYTIPK

-51 KLSKAD
+51 KLSKANPK
-57 RTMMVPNQS
+57 MMVPNQN

-73 TELPEEKFNSNRSSC
+73 VELPDEKFNSNRSSC
-88 LRIGTYIIVKK
+88 LRIGAYIVIQKIL
-99 VFDEYKL
+99 DEYKI
-106 PELLGRQFEEKDL
+106 PELLNPYFNLKDQ
-119 GLFLDLIAYT
+119 GLFLDLIAYS

-134 NAGQYYPMYAFG
+134 NAGQYYPAYAFS
-146 HPLFTEGMRVYSDT
+146 HPLFTREMHIYSDS
-160 KVSDFL
+160 KISDFL

-181 NASCDHREKIYI
+181 NSLHDHREKIYI

-203 AGDIEMVEFGE
+203 AGKIEMVEYGA
-214 AKVDVGAPIFNYSIA
+214 AKVDVGSPIFNYSIA

-242 YPGSIADISQLEYML
+242 YLGSIADISQLEYML

-274 GYFSKGNIRKMDEY
+274 GYFSKGNIRRMDAY
-288 GYGFVIMVKGM
+288 GYSFVIMVKGM
-299 AKLVNRLVLE
+299 ADLVNSLVLK
-309 NKGRF
+309 NKGTF

-322 RKHHVYGITVK
+322 RKHHVYGVTVK
-333 EKLYLDDE
+333 DKLYPDDE

-360 ELEETLEHLG
+360 ELEETLDRMG
-370 KVLKAQYGTDY
+370 RYLKEQYGTEY
-381 QLSDT
+381 QLSEA
-386 EKEYFD
+386 EKNYFE

-398 GILTLVKEKD
+398 GILTLVREKE
-408 DVIKRALR
+408 DVIKRELR

-448 RGDKSYLGNR
+448 RGDKSYLGNK
-458 SERTHYN
+458 SERTHYS
-465 ESTDAEIFIEFVALI
+465 ESTEAKIFIEFVALI
-480 VRNRIYTKLKDEL
+480 VRNRIYTKLKEEAE
-493 NRIDENPNYMT
+493 RINENPNYMT

-511 LEKIEMIRGHDR
+511 LEKIEMIRGHDQ
-523 IYRLDHAVTKIQK
+523 IYRLDHAVTKTQK
-536 TILNAFEMDAAYVK
+536 TILAAFGMDAAYVK
-550 RRAERIS
+550 HRANRIS
-557 EQLKIADI
+557 EQLKIADHI
-565 SGGNDHVAYDKRKFG
+565 GR
-580 SKNKESRR
+580 
-588 KGC
+588 

>member
-14 GKITTKAKGGT
+14 GKITTKEKGGT

-30 EIGRE
+30 EVGRE

-57 RTMMVPNQS
+57 RKMMIPNQN

-88 LRIGTYIIVKK
+88 LRIGAYIVIQKILE
-99 VFDEYKL
+99 EYKL
-106 PELLGRQFEEKDL
+106 QELLERQFDDKDL

-181 NASCDHREKIYI
+181 NESCDHREKIYI

-203 AGDIEMVEFGE
+203 AGNIEMVEFGE
-214 AKVDVGAPIFNYSIA
+214 AKVDVGSPIFNYSIA

-242 YPGSIADISQLEYML
+242 YLGSIADISQLEYML

-360 ELEETLEHLG
+360 ELEETLERLG
-370 KVLKAQYGTDY
+370 KALKAQYGTDY
-381 QLSDT
+381 QLSDA

-392 TFYDRN
+392 TFYDRS
-398 GILTLVKEKD
+398 GMLTLVREKD
-408 DVIKRALR
+408 DVIKQALR

-437 YYSRDA
+437 YYSRV
-443 SEKLF
+443 
-448 RGDKSYLGNR
+448 Y
-458 SERTHYN
+458 
-465 ESTDAEIFIEFVALI
+465 
-480 VRNRIYTKLKDEL
+480 
-493 NRIDENPNYMT
+493 
-504 VPAALRE
+504 
-511 LEKIEMIRGHDR
+511 
-523 IYRLDHAVTKIQK
+523 Q
-536 TILNAFEMDAAYVK
+536 
-550 RRAERIS
+550 
-557 EQLKIADI
+557 
-565 SGGNDHVAYDKRKFG
+565 
-580 SKNKESRR
+580 
-588 KGC
+588 